1 MSANDDFGEF
11 EEDGGEFLDID
22 DSEGSDLP
30 EWMQA
35 GPPRDWAK
43 LLAEASY
50 KQTPQ
55 DKPTE
60 EKKIIPEAPVENKKT
75 RPPAT
80 GYRIPL
86 EGGMPLPDISITGPP
101 PFRDVDGSPV
111 FLGSGIMGTTVQPCK
126 ICPARPL
133 PCVIPYGGWEVNHPG
148 RYDLLPFDPET
159 MEWVPTRFGR
169 VPAGRKAVEG
179 GYEDHGVRLYHAV
192 GYFEGH
198 LIPGKTGVHLGG
210 VRSGLNGIEHFSRDE
225 FLILCWRESL
235 FHKPRASQAPGAM
248 T

>member
-1 MSANDDFGEF
+1 MSAHDDFGEF
-11 EEDGGEFLDID
+11 DEDTGDDDLGLE
-22 DSEGSDLP
+22 DSELSDFTESMLSTS
-30 EWMQA
+30 
-35 GPPRDWAK
+35 RKDWAK

-50 KQTPQ
+50 KQTPE
-55 DKPTE
+55 DKPE
-60 EKKIIPEAPVENKKT
+60 DKEKPKASSEGKKP

-159 MEWVPTRFGR
+159 MEWVPTIFGR

-198 LIPGKTGVHLGG
+198 LIPGKTGAHL
-210 VRSGLNGIEHFSRDE
+210 VRQLFS
-225 FLILCWRESL
+225 FI
-235 FHKPRASQAPGAM
+235 
-248 T
+248 